1 VIENLL
7 KQLSLRVSAGYDL
20 SSHELHDALRKAAAL
35 LCRSDDDLPSIA
47 HYLVDIPFQLFTKE
61 SIKFGVSIWLG
72 VINENPKTESRILAE
87 VASAW
92 ESTTLARKG
101 IFNPAFK

>member
-1 VIENLL
+1 LL

-20 SSHELHDALRKAAAL
+20 PSLELHDALRKAAAL
-35 LCRSDDDLPSIA
+35 LCRSDDDLPSIV
-47 HYLVDIPFQLFTKE
+47 HYLVNIPFQIFTKD

-72 VINENPKTESRILAE
+72 VINENPRTESRLLVE

-92 ESTTLARKG
+92 ESTTLSRKG
-101 IFNPAFK
+101 VFNPAFK

>member
-1 VIENLL
+1 MIENLL

-47 HYLVDIPFQLFTKE
+47 HYLVNIPFQLFTKD
-61 SIKFGVSIWLG
+61 SIQFGVSIWLG

-92 ESTTLARKG
+92 ESITLAKKG
-101 IFNPAFK
+101 IFNPTFK